1 MLAKELIAALNAG
14 APTPER
20 TCDTIKHGSE
30 QKELRRVAVC
40 MIGTVDVI
48 RAVHEWGA
56 DMLIVHEPTYYDHMD
71 QPSDDPVTRAKQ
83 ALVAENDMVIYR
95 YHDHMHGKEI
105 DEIREGELHYLGLC
119 GTLEKTSDFGSA
131 ILTLKEPLTTRE
143 IMQRI
148 ESRLGVRQARM
159 TGAVDKEVTRIALCF
174 GTPAGVFS
182 FLKSDDIDLVITG
195 EACEWKLCEYAR
207 DAAALGFR
215 KSLIVMGHI
224 GSERDGMRLL
234 SERLKKEYPALE
246 VAYFECGEVY
256 LSPKSR

>member
-1 MLAKELIAALNAG
+1 
-14 APTPER
+14 
-20 TCDTIKHGSE
+20 
-30 QKELRRVAVC
+30 
-40 MIGTVDVI
+40 
-48 RAVHEWGA
+48 
-56 DMLIVHEPTYYDHMD
+56 
-71 QPSDDPVTRAKQ
+71 
-83 ALVAENDMVIYR
+83 
-95 YHDHMHGKEI
+95 
-105 DEIREGELHYLGLC
+105 
-119 GTLEKTSDFGSA
+119 
-131 ILTLKEPLTTRE
+131 
-143 IMQRI
+143 MQRI